1 MAPKLQQVPRYTFR
15 VSKTHSNIRVRECQ
29 YCKDRTRQKQAQD
42 WAGKWVEVFLCLSCL
57 NETK

>member
-29 YCKDRTRQKQAQD
+29 HCKDRTRQKQAQD
-42 WAGKWVEVFLCLSCL
+42 WAVNGSKCFFASRA
-57 NETK
+57 